1 MKTTNSFS
9 VLFFLKKD
17 KASKGLAP
25 VYVRIAVNIKIVDIS
40 LKRCI
45 KVASWD
51 SKLQKIIG
59 SDKEVKD
66 VNNEPMRDLLKQEGD
81 SIILDPNAFAA

>member
-1 MKTTNSFS
+1 MRITVN
-9 VLFFLKKD
+9 KKF
-17 KASKGLAP
+17 
-25 VYVRIAVNIKIVDIS
+25 VDIS

-59 SDKEVKD
+59 SDKEVKA
-66 VNNEPMRDLLKQEGD
+66 VNNDPMEDLLKQEGD
-81 SIILDPNAFAA
+81 FRMSGPNAFAV